1 MAVYQSEQRLTYK
14 NIKEWVL
21 EDYFDFSRDTGVRE
35 HGGHD
40 QVLGRLCLEFEDGF
54 ERPVENLML
63 KVILLVISCGLHIEW
78 EVGVQKT
85 IIALIAEHGLDAL
98 LADLPQEEAET
109 FRHDLKILKLI

>member
-1 MAVYQSEQRLTYK
+1 MAAHPSEERMTYESLK
-14 NIKEWVL
+14 AFAL
-21 EDYFDFSRDTGVRE
+21 ESYFDFSRNNGLFDQ
-35 HGGHD
+35 GGHN

-54 ERPVENLML
+54 ERPVENLMW

-85 IIALIAEHGLDAL
+85 IIALIAEHGIDAL
-98 LADLPQEEAET
+98 LADLPEEEAET